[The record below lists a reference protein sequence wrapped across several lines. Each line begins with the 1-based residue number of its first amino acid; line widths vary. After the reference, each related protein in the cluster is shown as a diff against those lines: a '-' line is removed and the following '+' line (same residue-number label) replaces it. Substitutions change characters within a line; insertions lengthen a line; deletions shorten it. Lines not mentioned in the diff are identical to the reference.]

1 VQVTWPAASGA
12 NCKLA
17 GQVRFGTGG
26 ERGNLFMANVQPRD
40 LGLPPERVSQTVQAV
55 TDNTVNPLDAAGG
68 QNLSELVGYSFRHVC
83 FSVDRLR
90 IVCDMERACKE
101 IVVSQ

>member
-1 VQVTWPAASGA
+1 
-12 NCKLA
+12 
-17 GQVRFGTGG
+17 
-26 ERGNLFMANVQPRD
+26 MANVQPRD

-90 IVCDMERACKE
+90 IVCGDDDTSREPARRSSSLNKRW
-101 IVVSQ
+101 SL